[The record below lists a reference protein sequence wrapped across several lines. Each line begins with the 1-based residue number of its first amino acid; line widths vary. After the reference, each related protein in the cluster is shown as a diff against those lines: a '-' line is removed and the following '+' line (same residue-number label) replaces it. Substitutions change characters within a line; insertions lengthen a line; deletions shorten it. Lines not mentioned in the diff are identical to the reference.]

1 MVGVR
6 CPEKKGDE
14 PREEASRVENDCAF
28 QQSFTTCRGCF
39 STAPPAQ
46 RSRVWLPA
54 TENAQLD
61 NSNAV
66 RQTEIYTAGAM
77 SSPTSASNQGG
88 SLAGVELAPSMLSAA
103 GPVPASG
110 PSIPAG
116 TAPGGTPTT
125 ALSVYPLIVQLCQ
138 RPDPR
143 TDPGNEA
150 PGSSAQRE
158 NALLE
163 LSKKREQYE
172 DLALVLWHSFGGKT
186 PLLFVCSSSDL
197 YACRQA

>member
-1 MVGVR
+1 MA
-6 CPEKKGDE
+6 E
-14 PREEASRVENDCAF
+14 
-28 QQSFTTCRGCF
+28 T
-39 STAPPAQ
+39 
-46 RSRVWLPA
+46 
-54 TENAQLD
+54 
-61 NSNAV
+61 NAV
-66 RQTEIYTAGAM
+66 TISSAVIDM
-77 SSPTSASNQGG
+77 SSPAKQSGG

-103 GPVPASG
+103 GPAPAQG

-116 TAPGGTPTT
+116 TGPGGTPTT

-143 TDPGNEA
+143 AAGSGDGKGGSNTGANA

-172 DLALVLWHSFGGKT
+172 DLALVLWHSFGEAFAAACT
-186 PLLFVCSSSDL
+186 TSS
-197 YACRQA
+197 

>member
-1 MVGVR
+1 MSLQAKQQQQPPGA
-6 CPEKKGDE
+6 PQGQAQA
-14 PREEASRVENDCAF
+14 ASQ
-28 QQSFTTCRGCF
+28 QQS
-39 STAPPAQ
+39 SQP
-46 RSRVWLPA
+46 
-54 TENAQLD
+54 
-61 NSNAV
+61 
-66 RQTEIYTAGAM
+66 
-77 SSPTSASNQGG
+77 QGG

-103 GPVPASG
+103 GPAPVQG

-116 TAPGGTPTT
+116 TGPGGTPTT

-143 TDPGNEA
+143 SIAAAAAAAGHNGTNRTGADGKPVATSADAQSQPGSNL

-172 DLALVLWHSFGGKT
+172 DLALVLWHSFGEPRG
-186 PLLFVCSSSDL
+186 DL
-197 YACRQA
+197 CANAPR